1 MVSDLGTDGYCRVLM
16 ASLIRYMRD
25 LVMAA
30 VPLPESWLVQGPT
43 TAPLAHEAFA
53 EADEADDTHGA
64 PTEADVPLHL
74 QRLLRGQ
81 HERSCTVDA
90 ARGLLLDA
98 WDGRSKLVVK
108 QCNAPYGT
116 LSVERFDTAAAVER
130 ALALASR
137 GGSVLLQPDLHAH
150 FAAGETRVCVQ
161 LPPPPTVA
169 GGNEGKGRCARPVVR
184 VLGAWHAPSSAVL
197 GIDEKL
203 WRLLS
208 PDELPEA
215 LRRVAVAAGE
225 VLLAHAS
232 SIGVTAPP
240 VVRVDCIELPP
251 DGYVG
256 LPPQSGRATA
266 ASEASE
272 ASVVVTRWCVNG
284 FELADE
290 ASWQWGWACRREA
303 AAAMDEAVCEAHALW
318 IERELRDLDMDLDL
332 DRARAPQ

>member
-1 MVSDLGTDGYCRVLM
+1 
-16 ASLIRYMRD
+16 
-25 LVMAA
+25 MAA

-137 GGSVLLQPDLHAH
+137 GASVLLQPDLHAH

-169 GGNEGKGRCARPVVR
+169 GGNEGKGRRARPVVR

-256 LPPQSGRATA
+256 LPPQSGLATA

-272 ASVVVTRWCVNG
+272 VSVVVTRWCVNG

-303 AAAMDEAVCEAHALW
+303 AAAIDEAVCEGHALW
-318 IERELRDLDMDLDL
+318 IERELRDLDLDLDL

>member
-169 GGNEGKGRCARPVVR
+169 GGNEGKGRRVRPVVR

-256 LPPQSGRATA
+256 LPHQSGRATA

-272 ASVVVTRWCVNG
+272 ANVVVTRWCVNG

-318 IERELRDLDMDLDL
+318 IERELRDLDLDLDL